1 MTNPSHD
8 AIDMRP
14 RVYPV
19 VIAIAAICVLAELIL
34 LLADYGIA
42 FGETLR
48 GRAYQYGGLWA
59 GLLYDWTPNYA
70 AQPYTMLF
78 SHAWLHAGI
87 LHLVVNMLT
96 LLGVSGIL
104 IDRIGQWRF
113 ALLYGLS
120 ILGGAL
126 GFVLLTSQ
134 TDPMIGASGG
144 LFGLVGAYVA
154 WDYVDR
160 FTAQRRMWPVIRL
173 VLYLLIFNLVT
184 WWLTGGRLAWEGHL
198 GGFLT
203 GWAAAQL
210 IDPRSRPA
218 PK

>member
-1 MTNPSHD
+1 MTDPSD
-8 AIDMRP
+8 EAAQELP
-14 RVYPV
+14 RIYPAA
-19 VIAIAAICVLAELIL
+19 IAIVVVCVAVELV
-34 LLADYGIA
+34 LLAADLGLA

-48 GRAYQYGGLWA
+48 SRAYQYGGLWA
-59 GLLYDWTPNYA
+59 GLVYNWTPNFA
-70 AQPYTMLF
+70 AQPYIMF
-78 SHAWLHAGI
+78 ASHAWLHAGW
-87 LHLVVNMLT
+87 LHLSVNMLT
-96 LLGVSGIL
+96 LLGVSGVL
-104 IDRIGQWRF
+104 IDRIGQLRF
-113 ALLYGLS
+113 LFLYALS

-126 GFVLLTSQ
+126 GFVLVTSQ

-173 VLYLLIFNLVT
+173 VLYLLIFNVVT

-198 GGFLT
+198 GGFLA

-218 PK
+218 PE